1 MTNESAPEAK
11 GGVTV
16 GNTQTP
22 EEKPTATADQP
33 GRGLP
38 LRGWIGPVV
47 IVSMLAA
54 LLATMYLG
62 YTSDPEKNL
71 HDFPVALVNQDVG
84 DTLEGK
90 PANLGD
96 QIATALTEQ
105 VPADKIDLR
114 LIGISEARRQL
125 QNGQV
130 YGAIIIPSDFTKRMA
145 ILGTAAVVPGDV
157 ERPIITV
164 NTNPRAGTYASSIM
178 QRIADRAMNQVN
190 TTVGAQLTQQVEQK
204 LQPPPG
210 STAPAT
216 QLTGAARLQLA
227 KPIDIEDA
235 PYRPLPA
242 GTGQGLSAFFYT
254 LILLFAGFSGALMI
268 HSLVDASLGYAPA
281 EYGPWYRNSQPV
293 PISRWRMLLTKWGIA
308 MVTAP
313 VVSAIFIGIATL
325 LDMPIDHTLTLFL
338 YGTLAVAAVAVTGL
352 SVLAAFGTPGL
363 VVNMVLFVVLGLPS
377 SSGSIP
383 IEATPRYIADLATFE
398 PMHQIYLAVRA
409 ILFFDGHLE
418 AGLSTG
424 IWMTLLGLGIGVVFG
439 AIATHTYDLRGLY
452 RLGVSHRPV
461 GEPVLE

>member
-1 MTNESAPEAK
+1 MTVANTNAPEDNAPDDK
-11 GGVTV
+11 
-16 GNTQTP
+16 
-22 EEKPTATADQP
+22 AQP
-33 GRGLP
+33 SGRLP
-38 LRGWIGPVV
+38 LRGWVAPVV
-47 IVSMLAA
+47 LVSMLAA

-84 DTLEGK
+84 DTLDGQ
-90 PANLGD
+90 PANFGN
-96 QIATALTEQ
+96 QITAALTDKI
-105 VPADKIDLR
+105 PSDKIDLR
-114 LIGISEARRQL
+114 LLGINEARQQL

-130 YGAIIIPSDFTKRMA
+130 YGAIVIPSDFTKRLA
-145 ILGTAAVVPGDV
+145 ILGAASVVPGDV
-157 ERPIITV
+157 ERPIITI

-178 QRIADRAMNQVN
+178 QRITDRAMAQVN
-190 TTVGAQLTQQVEQK
+190 TTVGTQLTQQVERK
-204 LQPPPG
+204 LAPPPG
-210 STAPAT
+210 SEAPST

-227 KPIDIEDA
+227 QPIAIEVA
-235 PYRPLPA
+235 PYRPLPP

-281 EYGPWYRNSQPV
+281 EYGPWYRNSRPV

-308 MVTAP
+308 VVSAP
-313 VVSAIFIGIATL
+313 VVSGIFLGIATL
-325 LDMPIDHTLTLFL
+325 LDMPIDHALTLFL

-398 PMHQIYLAVRA
+398 PMHQIYLAVRS

-424 IWMTLLGLGIGVVFG
+424 IWMTVLGLAIGVGFG

-452 RLGVSHRPV
+452 RLGVSHRSVEAAAP
-461 GEPVLE
+461 E